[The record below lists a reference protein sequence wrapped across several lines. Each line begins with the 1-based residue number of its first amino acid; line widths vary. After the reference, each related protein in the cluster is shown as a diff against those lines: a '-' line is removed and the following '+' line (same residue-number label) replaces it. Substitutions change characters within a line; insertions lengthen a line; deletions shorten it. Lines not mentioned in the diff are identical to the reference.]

1 MEKHIKILKQL
12 LIIHL
17 NKVFVSNDMT
27 DTINDKDSITGRYFI
42 QRHIFDYL
50 K

>member
-1 MEKHIKILKQL
+1 MEKHIKILTQL

-17 NKVFVSNDMT
+17 NKVFVSNDVT
-27 DTINDKDSITGRYFI
+27 NTINNKNSITGKYFI